1 MNVING
7 QSSEWKPVTAGVPQG
22 SILGPLLFLIYINDI
37 AERTQSNIRL
47 FADDT
52 SLFIVVDDPV
62 NAADTLN
69 YDLDMISSWA
79 DRWLVK
85 FNPSKTEH
93 LLFSLK
99 KNSPP
104 HPPLVF
110 SQDPVNTVSTH
121 THLGLILSNTG
132 DWHPHVDSILKKAW
146 QKLNILRGLK
156 FKLVRK

>member
-1 MNVING
+1 MKLPHLHILKYDINVING

-22 SILGPLLFLIYINDI
+22 SILGPLFFLIYINDI
-37 AERTQSNIRL
+37 AERTQSNIRT

-69 YDLDMISSWA
+69 YDIDMISSWA

-85 FNPSKTEH
+85 FNPSNTEH

-104 HPPLVF
+104 HLPLSLVK
-110 SQDPVNTVSTH
+110 
-121 THLGLILSNTG
+121 IL
-132 DWHPHVDSILKKAW
+132 
-146 QKLNILRGLK
+146 
-156 FKLVRK
+156 